1 MKRLFCAIACFG
13 GILVNAHA
21 ADLNL
26 PDPLISNSG
35 LEIDSDRKWESARRP
50 EILELFREHV
60 YGRKPAGTEDGWN
73 SKALDSGS
81 KTVEITK
88 GVMDGTADLHAI
100 TINMKRGEVAI
111 TINVSLFI
119 PVDKE
124 PGSTPCFVLICN
136 RDPVNIDPTRKTK
149 SPFWPAEEIIKRG
162 FATAAFWNADVD
174 PDQHDGFKNGV
185 HGLLDESRD
194 ESSWGTIAAW
204 AWGAS
209 LVYDAVITEGT
220 IDPDKVGIIGHSR
233 GGKTSLWAGAED
245 TRFAM
250 VISNESGS
258 TGAALARR
266 MQGETIAK
274 INKGFPHWFNRN
286 YRNFNDNE
294 NEMPVD
300 QHMLAALI
308 APRLLYIGSA
318 QEDTWADPEGEFLSG
333 FYARP
338 VYELYGYKGLGDATF
353 PEADQ
358 PVHGDRV
365 AYHMRSGK
373 HNLTEYDWG
382 QYMDFADKYWK

>member
-1 MKRLFCAIACFG
+1 M
-13 GILVNAHA
+13 NAHSA
-21 ADLNL
+21 ELNL
-26 PDPLISNSG
+26 PDPLLSNSG
-35 LEIDSDRKWESARRP
+35 LEIDSRRKWESARRP

-60 YGRKPAGTEDGWN
+60 YGRKPQGTEGGWK
-73 SKALDSGS
+73 SAMLAGGV

-88 GVMDGTADLHAI
+88 GVMDGAADLHAI
-100 TINMKRGEVAI
+100 TITMDQPWI
-111 TINVSLFI
+111 TVEIKVSLFI
-119 PVDKE
+119 PVDQA

-136 RDPVNIDPTRKTK
+136 RDPENIDPTRAVK
-149 SPFWPAEEIIKRG
+149 SPFWPAEEIVRRG
-162 FATAAFWNADVD
+162 YATATFWNADVD
-174 PDQHDGFKNGV
+174 PDEHDGFKNGV
-185 HGLLDESRD
+185 HGLLDDMDAPRGGD
-194 ESSWGTIAAW
+194 AWGTIAAW

-209 LVYDAVITEGT
+209 LVYDAIITEGT
-220 IDPDKVGIIGHSR
+220 IDAEKVGVIGHSR
-233 GGKTSLWAGAED
+233 GGKTALWAGAED
-245 TRFAM
+245 RRFAM

-274 INKGFPHWFNRN
+274 ISKGFPHWFNRN
-286 YRNFNDNE
+286 YRKFNDNE
-294 NEMPVD
+294 NALPVD

-333 FYARP
+333 FYAGP
-338 VYELYGYKGLGDATF
+338 VYELYGHSGLGKATF
-353 PEADQ
+353 PAVDT

-382 QYMDFADKYWK
+382 QYMDFADRYWK